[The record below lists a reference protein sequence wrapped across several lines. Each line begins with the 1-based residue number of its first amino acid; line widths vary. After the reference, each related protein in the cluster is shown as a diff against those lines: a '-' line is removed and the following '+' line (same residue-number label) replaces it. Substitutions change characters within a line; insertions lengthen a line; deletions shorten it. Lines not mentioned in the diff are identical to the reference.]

1 MMQSEAVFQLP
12 NENGET
18 LINESRWFGSSS
30 EEYANSSIYAS
41 ENSSSWKILQL
52 PSDKSHKYSYGIR
65 HEEQYLY
72 LVPKLYDKNI
82 LGTPPETVDKLS
94 GKHNGE
100 VGEDIG
106 SL

>member
-1 MMQSEAVFQLP
+1 M
-12 NENGET
+12 
-18 LINESRWFGSSS
+18 
-30 EEYANSSIYAS
+30 
-41 ENSSSWKILQL
+41 
-52 PSDKSHKYSYGIR
+52 R

-72 LVPKLYDKNI
+72 LVPKLHDQNI
-82 LGTPPETVDKLS
+82 LRTPPETVDKLS